1 MRTSRLFTNPRQALI
16 CLVITG
22 ALVFFLQMSSLPAI
36 SYLGIGIVLF
46 PLLMLLNV
54 ALGGLMPAFFSLVLM
69 LIASKVIYGNEGL
82 WLAVYLL
89 PMSLAFAWCLET
101 EQAFFKTCGLVTAT
115 LIVSILLLFII
126 FQRLAGGNLYEGLSK
141 AAIDGLDSFPQRD
154 NLLYT
159 LWRGGLL
166 SHGQDAS
173 TQIFGS
179 NANGGWTFKP
189 EVVEEF
195 YKQISTRVTA
205 LAAGLLPGL
214 LTNFSIILSAAGSGL
229 AIKLGTRYRTA
240 PSLGMPPFSKWFI
253 PKTYGRKMTALALG
267 YLVTILSTNPVLMVA
282 GQLMFNVFSA
292 LYVLQGLAY
301 LNFTMKRR
309 GTRPVTRFLL
319 LLLLF
324 FLLSPAA
331 MFIGIYD
338 QFADPRR
345 LRTEQIPPLSA

>member
-1 MRTSRLFTNPRQALI
+1 MGTIRLFTNPRQALVWMLLI
-16 CLVITG
+16 G
-22 ALVFFLQMSSLPAI
+22 AVVFFLQMSFLPALTF
-36 SYLGIGIVLF
+36 LGVGLLLF
-46 PLLMLLNV
+46 PLLMLLV
-54 ALGGLMPAFFSLVLM
+54 IALGGIIPAFFSLVLI
-69 LIASKVIYGNEGL
+69 LLASRMIYGNGGL

-89 PMSLAFAWCLET
+89 PVSAAFVYCLER
-101 EQAFFKTCGLVTAT
+101 QLPFFKTCGVLIAAMVTGMM
-115 LIVSILLLFII
+115 VVFIML
-126 FQRLAGGNLYEGLSK
+126 QREAGGNLYEALAK
-141 AAIDGLDSFPQRD
+141 AAIEGLDQFPQRD

-159 LWRGGLL
+159 FWRGGLL
-166 SHGQDAS
+166 SHGQEMGAQVFDS
-173 TQIFGS
+173 TPS
-179 NANGGWTFKP
+179 GGWTFKP

-229 AIKLGTRYRTA
+229 AIKLGTRYSTA
-240 PSLGMPPFSKWFI
+240 PSLAMPPFSKWFI
-253 PKTYGRKMTALALG
+253 PKAYGRKMTALALG

-324 FLLSPAA
+324 VLLSPAA

-345 LRTEQIPPLSA
+345 LRTEQVPPLSA